1 MHLIIKIPAK
11 VKQIIRT
18 FHQSGGEIYIVG
30 GAVRDLLIKKQVKDW
45 DFATNLTPAKM
56 KAIFPKNSFYE
67 NNFGTFSI
75 VGRGQIYE
83 ITTYRSEDVYTDFR
97 RPDKVSWGKTIH
109 QDLHRR
115 DFTIDAIALKPIFKN
130 DDLVDFD
137 IIDPFDGQKDL
148 LTKKIK
154 AVGSPD
160 QRFTE
165 DALRLM
171 RAIRIATQIKF
182 SIDPATLKSIQK
194 NAELIKKIAWERIR
208 DELFKILASDNCV
221 KGMTMLKDSGLLNHI
236 IPELLPSVGLKQKGH
251 HIYDVWKHSI
261 KALKFCQSDDPV
273 TKLAALLHDVAKSV
287 VVAYPDNQEPTFH
300 NHEVVGARMAVTV
313 GKRLRLSNKQLDKL
327 FKLVRWHMF
336 TGDDKQTDKSVRRI
350 IKRVTPD
357 YLDDLIALRRADRL
371 GSGAKETS
379 WRWELLKKR
388 FVEVQKQP
396 FSIKDLK
403 INGQDIMKLLN
414 IKPGPK
420 VGDILQK
427 LFDKVEKDP
436 TLNTKVNLKK
446 LAKQLSSCR

>member
-1 MHLIIKIPAK
+1 MDLITKIPTK
-11 VKQIIRT
+11 VKQIIET
-18 FHQSGGEIYIVG
+18 FHQSNGEIYIVG

-45 DFATNLTPAKM
+45 DFATNLTPTKM
-56 KAIFPKNSFYE
+56 KSIFPKNNFYE
-67 NNFGTFSI
+67 NDFGTFSI
-75 VGRGQIYE
+75 VDKGNIYE
-83 ITTYRSEDVYTDFR
+83 ITTYRSEDVYTDYR

-115 DFTIDAIALKPIFKN
+115 DFTINAIALQPIFEKN
-130 DDLVDFD
+130 KLVNFE
-137 IIDPFDGQKDL
+137 IVDPFNGQKDL
-148 LTKKIK
+148 VAKKIK
-154 AVGSPD
+154 AVGSSD
-160 QRFTE
+160 QRFSE

-182 SIDPATLKSIQK
+182 SIEPNTLKSIQK
-194 NAELIKKIAWERIR
+194 NAHLITKIAWERIR
-208 DELFKILASDNCV
+208 DELFKILSSDNSV
-221 KGMTMLKDSGLLNHI
+221 KGMTMLKDSGLLEHI
-236 IPELLPSVGLKQKGH
+236 MPELLPSVGLKQKGH

-261 KALKFCQSDDPV
+261 KALKYCQSDDPV

-287 VVAYPDNQEPTFH
+287 VVAYPEGQEPTFH
-300 NHEVVGARMAVTV
+300 NHEVVGSRMAVNI
-313 GKRLRLSNKQLDKL
+313 GKRLKLSNKQLDKL

-427 LFDKVEKDP
+427 LFKKVESDP
-436 TLNTKVNLKK
+436 SLNTKIKLKA
-446 LAKQLSSCR
+446 LIKQLSSCQ